1 MNFNGNNNDHY
12 HNDSLNQ
19 NIEGYLR
26 GELSPMEARGFEQ
39 KIAENTDLSEAV
51 QFQKDIIDTLKAER
65 KAQLKARLQNIE
77 LPKSVSQGTSSAPF
91 YANKNV
97 IAAGIVA
104 ITSVSAALLFFFNTD
119 KKEISSE
126 ISTKN
131 PTQIL
136 TENAVKNSKENSKE
150 NQSSIAQNDNIFRED
165 KTADKSL
172 EKSSNKISANPTSEK
187 KDNTVNISTENKA
200 VNTAIVAETPKE
212 EAKTPAVTKETKK
225 INFEYQIFY
234 QYDKNA
240 DVSNQK
246 ALVFIT
252 DFRNY
257 KYQKDIDLGNGA
269 KDYLFWNDLYFEI
282 THTKTDDVANLKD
295 GLITNE
301 NQILQLQTIF
311 KRK

>member
-1 MNFNGNNNDHY
+1 MNFNSN
-12 HNDSLNQ
+12 HNSNLDQ

-39 KIAENTDLSEAV
+39 QIAENADLSEAV

-77 LPKSVSQGTSSAPF
+77 LPKCVAQGTFSTPF

-126 ISTKN
+126 ISHNTPKN
-131 PTQIL
+131 PSEIL
-136 TENAVKNSKENSKE
+136 TETSKESSDKNSIKNIKE
-150 NQSSIAQNDNIFRED
+150 NQPSIVNNDNIFRED
-165 KTADKSL
+165 KTADNTS
-172 EKSSNKISANPTSEK
+172 EKSSNKNSINPIVEK
-187 KDNTVNISTENKA
+187 KDNTANISTENKA
-200 VNTAIVAETPKE
+200 ENTTIAETPKE
-212 EAKTPAVTKETKK
+212 ETKIPVTTKETKK
-225 INFEYQIFY
+225 INFEYQHFY
-234 QYDKNA
+234 QYDKN
-240 DVSNQK
+240 NET
-246 ALVFIT
+246 LVFVT
-252 DFRNY
+252 DIGKHKFL
-257 KYQKDIDLGNGA
+257 KDIDLGNGA
-269 KDYLFWNDLYFEI
+269 KDYLLWNDLFFEI
-282 THTKTDDVANLKD
+282 KSTQDINNLKD

>member
-1 MNFNGNNNDHY
+1 MNFNSN
-12 HNDSLNQ
+12 HNSNLDQ

-39 KIAENTDLSEAV
+39 QIAENADLSEAV

-77 LPKSVSQGTSSAPF
+77 LPKSVAQGTFSTPF

-126 ISTKN
+126 ISHNTPKN
-131 PTQIL
+131 PSEIL
-136 TENAVKNSKENSKE
+136 TETSKESSDKNSIKNIKE
-150 NQSSIAQNDNIFRED
+150 NQPSIVNNDNIFRED
-165 KTADKSL
+165 KTADNTS
-172 EKSSNKISANPTSEK
+172 EKSSNKIFTNPIAEK
-187 KDNTVNISTENKA
+187 KDNTANISTENKA
-200 VNTAIVAETPKE
+200 ENTTI
-212 EAKTPAVTKETKK
+212 AKTPVVETQKEETKIPATTKETKK

-234 QYDKNA
+234 DYDKNNA
-240 DVSNQK
+240 N
-246 ALVFIT
+246 LVFLT
-252 DFRNY
+252 DISGHKFL
-257 KYQKDIDLGNGA
+257 KDIDLGNGA
-269 KDYLFWNDLYFEI
+269 KDYLFWNDLFFEI
-282 THTKTDDVANLKD
+282 KEGQNANNLKD